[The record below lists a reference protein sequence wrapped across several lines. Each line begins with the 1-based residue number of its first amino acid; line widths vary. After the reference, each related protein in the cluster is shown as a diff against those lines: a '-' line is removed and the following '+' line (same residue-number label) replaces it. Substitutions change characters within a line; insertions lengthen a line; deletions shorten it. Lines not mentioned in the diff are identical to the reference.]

1 MAKVLLLS
9 PSFFSVGGIQ
19 HLMQA
24 VVRHSE
30 HDFDVVVRRSDY
42 DADRAGAIDAR
53 VISTRLTLGRHYL
66 TLGHLLAQTDYGAL
80 YISSLKHADA
90 ALVAAPFGTPVVCHT
105 HGNDLF
111 GRQTV
116 DPVTRRLHRWGERY
130 VARYIAVSDWTGRQ
144 LTERGV
150 EPSAVEVIPNGVDVS
165 RFRNGRADG
174 LRAELGVPDDAFLL
188 LTVARLVPR
197 KGHRLVLDAL
207 EQIEGA
213 RYVIVGTG
221 PEEERLKERARAAG
235 IADRVVF
242 AGYVSDEAL
251 PRYYR
256 ACDAYVMPSRHL
268 SEDRSVEGFGL
279 SFLEANAA
287 GRVAIGTRTGGIPTA
302 IRHEETGLL
311 CEPTV
316 RSVADALRRVMGD
329 ADLRARMEAGARDWA
344 ERHDW
349 AQIVPRIDRVLAGG

>member
-1 MAKVLLLS
+1 MAKILLFS

-24 VVRHSE
+24 VVRHSR

-42 DADRAGAIDAR
+42 DADQAEAGDAR
-53 VISTRLTLGRHYL
+53 VIPTRLTLGRHYL
-66 TLGHLLAQTDYGAL
+66 TLGRLLAGGAYDAL
-80 YISSLKHADA
+80 YVSSLKHVDT
-90 ALVAAPFGTPVVCHT
+90 ALVGAMTGTRVVCHA

-111 GRQTV
+111 GPQTV
-116 DPVTRRLHRWGERY
+116 DAVTRFLHRRGERY
-130 VARYIAVSDWTGRQ
+130 VSRYVAVSDWTGRR

-150 EPSAVEVIPNGVDVS
+150 ESSAVEVIPNGVDAA
-165 RFRNGRADG
+165 RFRNAQADG
-174 LRAELGVPDDAFLL
+174 LRADLGVPDDAFLL

-207 EQIEGA
+207 RDLDGA
-213 RYVIVGTG
+213 AYAVVGTG
-221 PEEERLKERARAAG
+221 PEAERLKRAAAEAG
-235 IADRVVF
+235 VADRVVF
-242 AGYVSDEAL
+242 TGYVPDDTL

-268 SEDRSVEGFGL
+268 SANRSVEGFGL

-287 GRVAIGTRTGGIPTA
+287 GRVVIGTRTGGIPTA

-311 CEPTV
+311 CEPTA
-316 RSVADALRRVMGD
+316 RSVADAVRRVMGD
-329 ADLRARMEAGARDWA
+329 SALRARMEANARDWA
-344 ERHDW
+344 NEHDW
-349 AQIVPRIDRVLAGG
+349 TQIVPRIDRVLAG